1 MSLTLLMLFLVM
13 MVFGIPLAVAMGIS
27 SVAVLFMYTDIPL
40 NLMTQSMFSSMNS
53 FIMVAVPLFIL
64 SGILMDE
71 GGVADKIFR
80 FANALLGWSRGGL
93 GNVTIFSSVIFAGM
107 SGSSV
112 ADVASVGRISISAM
126 TKNGYPLG
134 YATALALITS
144 MLATII
150 PPSILM
156 VIAASVANVSIGQ
169 VLFAGII
176 PGLLIAVIFM
186 LYNYYV
192 CRKNNY
198 GAMLKFSARELRVEF
213 MNAIPALLAPVIL
226 LGGMLSGHFT
236 PTEAAGIAVLYTLAV
251 SIFVYRS
258 IKWRQLPEIFI
269 RTVRLTGTILFI
281 AVTAKPAGWIFEYD
295 GLPGQVATAIGNITQ
310 DPMMIMLIIYVFF
323 VIVGMFM
330 DATAAIYIVTPI
342 LLPTVLKVGIDPVYF
357 IVFMV
362 ITLAFGLVTPPVGVC
377 LYAAVNMTGLKF
389 EEIVKVSMPWII
401 ITAVALLIFI
411 LFPQLITVPVKWF
424 FA

>member
-1 MSLTLLMLFLVM
+1 MSLTLLVLFSVLM
-13 MVFGIPLAVAMGIS
+13 ILGIPLAVSLGIA
-27 SVAVLFMYTDIPL
+27 SVLVMLIYTDIPL
-40 NLMTQSMFSSMNS
+40 NLITQSMFSSMNS

-64 SGILMDE
+64 SGIIMDE

-93 GNVTIFSSVIFAGM
+93 GNVTIFSSIIFAGM

-126 TKNGYPLG
+126 TKNNYPVG

-156 VIAASVANVSIGQ
+156 VIAASVANISIGQ
-169 VLFAGII
+169 ALFAGII
-176 PGLLIAVIFM
+176 PGVVISAVFMIF
-186 LYNYYV
+186 NYAV
-192 CRKNNY
+192 CKKNNY
-198 GAMLKFSARELRVEF
+198 GTVVRFNYRFLFRVF
-213 MNAIPALLAPVIL
+213 IQAIPALLAPMIL
-226 LGGMLSGHFT
+226 LGGMLTGYFT
-236 PTEAAGIAVLYTLAV
+236 PTEAAAIAVLYTLII
-251 SIFVYRS
+251 SLFVYRN
-258 IKWRQLPEIFI
+258 IKIGQLPEIFY
-269 RTVRLTGTILFI
+269 RTAKMTGTILFI

-295 GLPGQVATAIGNITQ
+295 GLPAQVAAAIGGITQ
-310 DPMMIMLIIYVFF
+310 DPTMIMLIVYGFF
-323 VIVGMFM
+323 ILVGMFM

-342 LLPTVLKVGIDPVYF
+342 LLPTVKAVGIDPVYF

-377 LYAAVNMTGLKF
+377 LYAACNMTGLKF
-389 EEIVKVSMPWII
+389 EAIVKETMPWII
-401 ITAVALLIFI
+401 ITAVALLIFV
-411 LFPQLITVPVKWF
+411 LFPQLITVPIKWF
-424 FA
+424 LL